1 MPIPK
6 NAKAKLTR
14 CVFVGPSLSGIE
26 LDRRL
31 VRFGPALL
39 GSIYLAAKAGYKVIG
54 LIDGL
59 FGNVPAVWHKEILYA
74 LEHGCVV
81 YGSSSVG
88 ALRAAELHGYGM
100 QGIGLCYRLY
110 RAGLITDDDEVALLH
125 GDVSTNYSHFS
136 EPLINARFTLRRLCR
151 LGFLKYD
158 QEVETARQFK
168 NLHFSK
174 RTLAEYRRVLVST
187 FGIRKGERI
196 FGLFQLHYRDIKSE
210 DARLLVHHVLNS
222 PLSSTAPG
230 FFLRTS
236 QWRHQ
241 FEELEDELRAF
252 HERN

>member
-6 NAKAKLTR
+6 NAKANLSR
-14 CVFVGPSLSGIE
+14 CVFVGPSLSGLE

-39 GSIYLAAKAGYKVIG
+39 GSIYLAVKAGYKVIG
-54 LIDGL
+54 LVDGL
-59 FGNVPAVWHKEILYA
+59 FGNVPAVWHKEILFA
-74 LEHGCVV
+74 LEQGCAV

-110 RAGLITDDDEVALLH
+110 RGGLITDDDEVALLH
-125 GDVSTNYSHFS
+125 GDVSTNYYHFS
-136 EPLINARFTLRRLCR
+136 EPLINARLTLRGLCR
-151 LGFLKYD
+151 RGLLSYD
-158 QEVETARQFK
+158 HEKETVRQFK
-168 NLHFSK
+168 KLHFSE
-174 RTLAEYRRVLVST
+174 RTFGEYRQVLVST
-187 FGIRKGERI
+187 FGIREGARI
-196 FGLFQLHYRDIKSE
+196 WELLQLHYRDVKRE
-210 DARLLVHHVLNS
+210 DAELLVHHVLNS
-222 PLSSTAPG
+222 TSSIAGRG

-241 FEELEDELRAF
+241 FEELEGELMAF

>member
-6 NAKAKLTR
+6 NAKPNLTR
-14 CVFVGPSLSGIE
+14 CVFVGPSLSGLE
-26 LDRRL
+26 LDRPL

-59 FGNVPAVWHKEILYA
+59 FGNVPAVWHKEILFA
-74 LEHGCVV
+74 LEQGCVV

-88 ALRAAELHGYGM
+88 ALRAAELHSYGM

-136 EPLINARFTLRRLCR
+136 EPLINARLTLHRLRRRGL
-151 LGFLKYD
+151 LNFD
-158 QEVETARQFK
+158 QEKEIVKQFK
-168 NLHFSK
+168 NLHFSE
-174 RTLAEYRRVLVST
+174 RTFAEYRRVLVST
-187 FGIRKGERI
+187 FGTREGQRI
-196 FGLFQLHYRDIKSE
+196 CGLLQLHYRDVKRE
-210 DARLLVHHVLNS
+210 DAGLLVRHVLNS
-222 PLSSTAPG
+222 ASRNAGPK

-241 FEELEDELRAF
+241 FEELEGELRAF

>member
-6 NAKAKLTR
+6 KAKPNLTT
-14 CVFVGPSLSGIE
+14 CVFVGPSLSRLE

-39 GSIYLAAKAGYKVIG
+39 GSIYLAAKARYKVIG

-59 FGNVPAVWHKEILYA
+59 FGNLPAVWHKEILFA
-74 LEHGCVV
+74 LEQGCVV

-100 QGIGLCYRLY
+100 QGIGLCFRLY

-136 EPLINARFTLRRLCR
+136 EPLINARLTLRRLCR
-151 LGFLKYD
+151 RGLLNYE
-158 QEVETARQFK
+158 QEKEATKQFK
-168 NLHFSK
+168 KLHFSQ
-174 RTLAEYRRVLVST
+174 RTFAAYRRVLVST
-187 FGIRKGERI
+187 FGKREGERVCR
-196 FGLFQLHYRDIKSE
+196 LLQLHYRDVKRE
-210 DARLLVHHVLNS
+210 DAELLVRHVL
-222 PLSSTAPG
+222 SSASRSVG
-230 FFLRTS
+230 HKFFLRTS

-241 FEELEDELRAF
+241 FEELEGELRAF